1 MSRWAMATRLGAA
14 FMTGAACALWLF
26 PIIAGPSIQQLR
38 LDRDAV
44 RARAETLETE
54 VRKLKESLQKR
65 QSGPV
70 VRRIT
75 IQIEGPDNR
84 VVVEGERRLRT
95 QLTELYAGRPIDD
108 VSAFILNRRLQ
119 GQILVIDGVRY
130 QFTVELIIVGPELAV
145 YGVLRP
151 MTAR

>member
-1 MSRWAMATRLGAA
+1 MATRLGAA
-14 FMTGAACALWLF
+14 FMTGVACALWLF
-26 PIIAGPSIQQLR
+26 PIMAGPSIQQLR
-38 LDRDAV
+38 LDRDPA

-54 VRKLKESLQKR
+54 VRKLKENLQK
-65 QSGPV
+65 QPKGPV

-75 IQIEGPDNR
+75 IQIEGPDDR
-84 VVVEGERRLRT
+84 VVVEGERRLQT
-95 QLTELYAGRPIDD
+95 QLTELYAGRPIED

-119 GQILVIDGVRY
+119 GHILEIDGVRY